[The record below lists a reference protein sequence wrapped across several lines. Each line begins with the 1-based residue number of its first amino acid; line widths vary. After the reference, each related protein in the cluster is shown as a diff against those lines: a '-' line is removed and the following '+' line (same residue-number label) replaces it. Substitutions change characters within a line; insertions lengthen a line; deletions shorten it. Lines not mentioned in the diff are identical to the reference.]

1 MVKGKVHIM
10 GKGENIRRHLEGYRA
25 ERKGSR
31 VDPSRAVCERRK
43 NSRDK
48 GEGRD
53 VCPIKRANRY
63 EGGGAGAWSRDS
75 EMYQPSL

>member
-1 MVKGKVHIM
+1 MVKGKVYIM
-10 GKGENIRRHLEGYRA
+10 GKGENIRRYLEGYRV

-31 VDPSRAVCERRK
+31 VDFFRVVCERRK

-53 VCPIKRANRY
+53 VCFIKRVNRY
-63 EGGGAGAWSRDS
+63 EGGGVGVWSRDF
-75 EMYQPSL
+75 EMY